1 MPKFK
6 TVGPEGRSR
15 LVSGGKGD
23 QERQAYREAVT
34 SLSDQQLVE
43 LEPED
48 GETLRQLRVR
58 VRRAAKDVGRD
69 IKYGETTE
77 GTLLVWLA
85 EPVRR
90 RRRRRTDVEEAEAV
104 SGTD

>member
-1 MPKFK
+1 MPRVKA
-6 TVGPEGRSR
+6 VGPEARAR
-15 LVSGGKGD
+15 LISGGKGY
-23 QERQAYREAVT
+23 QERQPYRDAVT

-43 LEPED
+43 LAPEN

-58 VRRAAKDVGRD
+58 VRRAAKDVGRE
-69 IKYGETTE
+69 IQYGETTD

-90 RRRRRTDVEEAEAV
+90 RRRRRTETEEVEAA